1 MNAGAGAH
9 SGTGELTASLCQAIL
24 DFDSDETL
32 RLSLARLDAGEA
44 PALIIDDCRAA
55 MKIVGDR
62 YATGEYFLA
71 ELILAGEIF
80 KRVVE
85 LLRPRLQLAGA
96 GDSQGTVVLAT
107 LRGDVHYIGK
117 DIFATLLEAAGF
129 TVHNLG
135 VDVSPA
141 RVVAAARAVDAEFV
155 GFSGLLTTTFEVM
168 KEATGLLRGAG
179 SGEAPR
185 ILIGGGVT
193 TSDVRDYVGADF
205 QTRDAMEGVAWCRQV
220 AQRMR
225 RGQ

>member
-1 MNAGAGAH
+1 MSQVAG
-9 SGTGELTASLCQAIL
+9 TASAEDLQRAIL
-24 DFDSDETL
+24 AFEPDESM
-32 RLSLARLDAGEA
+32 RLATARLDAGVA
-44 PALIIDDCRAA
+44 PGRVIEDCRAA

-85 LLRPRLQLAGA
+85 LLRPRLQAAGT

-135 VDVSPA
+135 VDVPPEK
-141 RVVAAARAVDAEFV
+141 VVATVRAVRAEFV

-168 KEATGLLRGAG
+168 KETADRLRDAGLRDDL
-179 SGEAPR
+179 R
-185 ILIGGGVT
+185 ILVGGGVT
-193 TSDVRDYVGADF
+193 TTEVRDYVGADF
-205 QTRDAMEGVAWCRQV
+205 QTRDAMEGVAFCQQHGRSSCRG
-220 AQRMR
+220 R
-225 RGQ
+225 